1 MSQRRSTRSNKG
13 KAPERLGFEQE
24 GTNNDKSDSQN
35 DGGVSNN
42 VTSEDSEYLDVTGTP
57 ALPDIENG
65 DFPGENKSNSTDSS
79 ESSKSKSHR
88 SNSTDSSKSPKIKS
102 HRSKRSTKLSVRDK
116 STVSS
121 SYSEKIILAAK
132 LELEIKKAEAEK
144 LQMESEM
151 EALEANANQKKA
163 EANQRKIEAE
173 TEAECRKIDAEKIKA
188 TSELLKQKTQ
198 RDVKMAE
205 ISYQLKTIDLCD
217 DSISSVGSSVT
228 MERTLNYV
236 TSLPEL
242 KSIPSDATLERNGET
257 VTEKE
262 CKDFNQKVAQKND
275 VKNEVVFAQ
284 LEKSNVQNNVVN
296 QSVNLESQ
304 RDDKLAAILSELVAK
319 IPSPEHGRYNNFNHS
334 KYHELPTFSGA
345 CEEWPAFIS
354 EFLRSSEHYRI
365 SNDENLRRLE
375 KALNGAAREA
385 VKSLFVSPDNV
396 EEILDTLEN
405 VFGRPEWIMM
415 KLMENARGASSP
427 RNDNAESFIEFS
439 NVISNLV
446 VTAKSIDQ
454 EVFLQNPE
462 LLLCLVSKLSESLKI
477 QWGQYAILHGSNLV
491 NFSLWCKLIR
501 NIICSTN
508 YPTRIK
514 NHAADKKP
522 VQYKAKALLINNL
535 DEDDQPSKMIR
546 ERKSCPLCNC
556 LEHDIFQCKTF
567 LDEEIPKR
575 YDTIKE
581 LKLCFRCLKGR
592 HFAYK
597 CYTGQKCGVDG
608 CKRTHHKLLH
618 MPEPKDAIVNNDAN
632 NVHEMVAHQNVSES
646 SVFLRI
652 IPVKISGP
660 NGEISTSALCDE
672 ASTIT
677 LIDKSL
683 TTLLGIKGP
692 TQPLCVQ
699 WTNNIIKEEEE
710 SQKVNVTISEDCD
723 DGKSF
728 VMKQVRTVD
737 ELSLPRQIFDAEEIL
752 KKYEYLSVV
761 GDVKR
766 HCDMRPQLLI
776 GHDNLHLISPRSMI
790 EKEGCPSATKAKLGW
805 GIHGTGFK
813 TSNSEFTYHICQRKM
828 DDIHSMVK
836 ESFKLDG
843 AGLKEDA
850 ENLSREDKRALAL
863 MENTIK
869 FNGERYEM
877 PLLWKDKSAILP
889 ESKNM
894 ALKRLHCLE
903 RKLDKNPEMAAQYCD
918 KIDEYLQK
926 GYASKIENPVSSL
939 KEWYIPHFGVENI
952 NKPNKIR
959 LVFDAAST
967 SNGKCLNDFLMQGP
981 DLVPPLVAVLWRF
994 RRYKVAFSGDI
1005 KEMFHQVK
1013 IEDNDCAAQRFLF
1026 RGMDR
1031 HKTPDVF
1038 QMNVMIFGAVS
1049 SPSMAQFVKNKN
1061 AEQQG
1066 DYDIREAIT
1075 KQHYVDDYLDGA
1087 DSDEAAISKIQKIIE
1102 VHKSGGFE
1110 MVNWIS
1116 NSKQV
1121 LDALPSHLKNKQVK
1135 SLNFDEPQI
1144 QRLLGLLWISSE
1156 DVFTFSVS
1164 FKKVNQKILRKEQI
1178 PTKREVLQVVM
1189 SVFDPLQFL
1198 GPIMM
1203 KAKLLLQD
1211 LWRCGIGWDEFIP
1224 ENAHNKWFNWLSAL
1238 NEIESFA
1245 IPRCYFVR
1253 GAEIENI
1260 QLHVFGD
1267 ASEQAYAASVYLR
1280 FEEEGEVKVSFVSGK
1295 TRVAPLKHM
1304 TVPRLE
1310 LQASLIASRLAS
1322 TIRKEINLKIDR
1334 CFYWTDS
1341 MTVLSWIKSESKR
1354 FKMFVG
1360 SRVGE
1365 IQELTDVNDWFWV
1378 PTNDNPA
1385 DKGTRDIDLTGNV
1398 LHNEWL
1404 YGPAFLL
1411 EKPEFWPKKNSD
1423 TNILNDYTGEE
1434 VQHIMLI
1441 EEVHQ
1446 TTQLE
1451 LPDMGRFSKWIRLI
1465 RSTAWLLR
1473 YKSNLIAKIGKSDD
1487 SKSCELKPDEIL
1499 AAEVLWIRK
1508 VQQEQFG
1515 DELRLLKE
1523 KKEVSKTSQLYQL
1536 SPILDDQGIIRLNGR
1551 INDAEIESSVKQPII
1566 LSQKCMYTE
1575 LLVKH
1580 YHEQSKHFG
1589 TKIVI
1594 NELRQKFWIMRIHS
1608 VIKKVQSQCNWCKI
1622 KRARPTPPMMG
1633 SLPEVRLLP
1642 FVRPFTNSGVDYF
1655 GPLEVKLG
1663 RRIEKRYGV
1672 LFTCLSTRAI
1682 HIEIASNLETDTTIM
1697 AIRRFTARRGCPT
1710 NMYSDNGTN
1719 LKGADNE
1726 LKKYIDELNQP
1737 RIEQEMTTQNIDWH
1751 FIPPRAPHMGG
1762 SWERMIG
1769 LVKSILK
1776 NVINEQRPRE
1786 DTLHTVFCEAE
1797 ALINSRP
1804 LTWLSDDASDEP
1816 CLTPNHFL
1824 IGTASVKQMPGTFDS
1839 NELISRKQWRR
1850 SQGMVNIFWKQ
1861 WLKGYLPTLIKRN
1874 KWHEK
1879 SDPLLIGELVV
1890 IKDEPGERG
1899 KYPIGIITKVVT
1911 SADGQTRAAEVRTA
1925 YGCYTRPTVK
1935 LARIDVIA
1943 RSDEFTGGSVDVEAE

>member
-1 MSQRRSTRSNKG
+1 MSQRRSTRSTKG
-13 KAPERLGFEQE
+13 KAPERYGFETE
-24 GTNNDKSDSQN
+24 SVSKDKSESKN
-35 DGGVSNN
+35 DN
-42 VTSEDSEYLDVTGTP
+42 VVDTANEDSVYLDVTGNTT
-57 ALPDIENG
+57 E
-65 DFPGENKSNSTDSS
+65 STDNLNKDKSGDKS
-79 ESSKSKSHR
+79 ISAHSLKSTKSKSQ
-88 SNSTDSSKSPKIKS
+88 
-102 HRSKRSTKLSVRDK
+102 RSKHTSLKSSVHT
-116 STVSS
+116 SVVS
-121 SYSEKIILAAK
+121 SYSEKIILAAQ
-132 LELEIKKAEAEK
+132 LELESKKAEAEK

-151 EALEANANQKKA
+151 EALEAIADQKKA
-163 EANQRKIEAE
+163 EANQRKVEAE
-173 TEAECRKIDAEKIKA
+173 AEAEYRKLQAEKKKA
-188 TSELLKQKTQ
+188 ASEMLKQKIQ

-205 ISYQLKTIDLCD
+205 ISFQLKTIDIND
-217 DSISSVGSSVT
+217 DKISSVGSSVT
-228 MERTLNYV
+228 MERTRCYV
-236 TSLPEL
+236 NSLPGDEIYGQSVMM
-242 KSIPSDATLERNGET
+242 KKVEDSQRTFVQEGDSKASNS
-257 VTEKE
+257 VT
-262 CKDFNQKVAQKND
+262 
-275 VKNEVVFAQ
+275 FAQ
-284 LEKSNVQNNVVN
+284 LEKSMVSTVHNNVVN
-296 QSVNLESQ
+296 QNMNVESQ

-319 IPSPEHGRYNNFNHS
+319 IPSPDHGPYNRFNHS
-334 KYHELPTFSGA
+334 KYHDLPTFSGA
-345 CEEWPAFIS
+345 CEEWPSFIS
-354 EFLRSSEHYRI
+354 EFLRSSERYRI

-375 KALNGAAREA
+375 KSLQGRARET
-385 VKSLFVSPDNV
+385 VKSLFVSPDNI
-396 EEILDTLEN
+396 EEILNTLET

-415 KLMENARGASSP
+415 KLMENARNASP
-427 RNDNAESFIEFS
+427 PKNDNAESFIEFS

-446 VTAKSIDQ
+446 VTARNIDQ

-477 QWGQYAILHGSNLV
+477 QWGQYAILHGSNLN
-491 NFSLWCKLIR
+491 NFSQWCKLIR
-501 NIICSTN
+501 DIICSTN

-514 NHAADKKP
+514 NVAADKKP
-522 VQYKAKALLINNL
+522 AQYKAKTLLINNL
-535 DEDDQPSKMIR
+535 DEDDQLPKMIP
-546 ERKSCPLCNC
+546 ERKSCPMCNC
-556 LEHDIFQCKTF
+556 LEHDISQCKTF

-575 YDTIKE
+575 YDAVKE

-592 HFAYK
+592 HLAYR
-597 CYTGQKCGVDG
+597 CFSGQKCGVGG
-608 CKRTHHKLLH
+608 CKRTHHRLLH
-618 MPEPKDAIVNNDAN
+618 MPEPREVKVKNDAD
-632 NVHEMVAHQNVSES
+632 NVQEMVAHQNVSES

-672 ASTIT
+672 ASTVT

-683 TTLLGIKGP
+683 TTQLGIKGP

-710 SQKVNVTISEDCD
+710 SQKVNVTISEDCE

-728 VMKQVRTVD
+728 VMKQVRTVE
-737 ELSLPRQIFDAEEIL
+737 ELSLPRQTFDAEEIL
-752 KKYEYLSVV
+752 RKYEYLSVV
-761 GDVKR
+761 GDLTR
-766 HCDMRPQLLI
+766 HCDMRPQMLI
-776 GHDNLHLISPRSMI
+776 GHDNLHLICPRSGI

-828 DDIHSMVK
+828 EDLHSMVK
-836 ESFKLDG
+836 ESFKLDS
-843 AGLKEDA
+843 AGLKDDS
-850 ENLSREDKRALAL
+850 ENVSREDKRALAL

-877 PLLWKDKSAILP
+877 PLLWKDKSVMLP

-894 ALKRLHCLE
+894 ALRRLYCLE
-903 RKLDKNPEMAAQYCD
+903 RKLDKNPEMAVQYCD

-926 GYASKIENPVSSL
+926 GYASKIVNPLPSL
-939 KEWYIPHFGVENI
+939 KEWYIPHFGVENV

-959 LVFDAAST
+959 LVFDAAAT

-981 DLVPPLVAVLWRF
+981 DLVPPLVAILWRF
-994 RRYKVAFSGDI
+994 RRHAVAFSGDI

-1031 HKTPDVF
+1031 HKTPEVF

-1049 SPSMAQFVKNKN
+1049 SPSMAQFAKNRN
-1061 AEQQG
+1061 AEQQE
-1066 DYDIREAIT
+1066 DDIREAIT

-1087 DSDEAAISKIQKIIE
+1087 DSEDAATSKIQKIIE

-1116 NSKQV
+1116 NSQQV
-1121 LDALPSHLKNKQVK
+1121 LDALPSHLKSKEVK
-1135 SLNFDEPQI
+1135 NLNFDEPQV

-1164 FKKVNQKILRKEQI
+1164 FKKVNPKILKKEQI

-1211 LWRCGIGWDEFIP
+1211 LWRCGIGWDDFIP
-1224 ENAHNKWFNWLSAL
+1224 EKALNKWFNWLSAL

-1245 IPRCYFVR
+1245 IPRCYFGS
-1253 GAEIENI
+1253 GAEIKNI

-1280 FEEEGEVKVSFVSGK
+1280 FVEEGEVKVSFVSGK

-1341 MTVLSWIKSESKR
+1341 MTVLSWIKSENKR

-1360 SRVGE
+1360 SRIGE

-1378 PTNDNPA
+1378 PTAENPA
-1385 DKGTRDIDLTGNV
+1385 DRGTRDIDFTGSL

-1411 EKPEFWPKKNSD
+1411 ENPEFWPKKKID
-1423 TNILNDYTGEE
+1423 TNMVNDDTDEE
-1434 VQHIMLI
+1434 VQHVMLI
-1441 EEVHQ
+1441 EEVYQ
-1446 TTQLE
+1446 TNQLEFQE
-1451 LPDMGRFSKWIRLI
+1451 LPDIVRFSKWNRLV
-1465 RSTAWLLR
+1465 RATAWCLR
-1473 YKSNLIAKIGKSDD
+1473 FKNNWMAKASNSD
-1487 SKSCELKPDEIL
+1487 KFKTEELKPDEIL
-1499 AAEVLWIRK
+1499 AAETLWVRK
-1508 VQQEQFG
+1508 VQREQFE
-1515 DELRLLKE
+1515 DELRLLKDG
-1523 KKEVSKTSQLYQL
+1523 KNVSKTSQLYHL

-1551 INDAEIESSVKQPII
+1551 INDAEIESSVKHPII
-1566 LSQKCMYTE
+1566 LSQKCRYTE
-1575 LLVKH
+1575 LLVQR
-1580 YHEQSKHFG
+1580 YHEQANHFG
-1589 TKIVI
+1589 TKIII
-1594 NELRQKFWIMRIHS
+1594 NELRQRFWIMRMHS
-1608 VIKKVQSQCNWCKI
+1608 VIKKIQSQCNWCKV
-1622 KRARPTPPMMG
+1622 KKARPTAPMMS
-1633 SLPEVRLLP
+1633 SLPEVRLQP

-1726 LKKYIDELNQP
+1726 LKKYISELNQTK
-1737 RIEQEMTTQNIDWH
+1737 IVQEMTTQNINWH

-1804 LTWLSDDASDEP
+1804 LTWLSDDASDEL

-1850 SQGMVNIFWKQ
+1850 SQSMVNIFWKQ
-1861 WLKGYLPTLIKRN
+1861 WLKSYLPTLIKRT

-1943 RSDEFTGGSVDVEAE
+1943 RSEEFTGGSVDVGKQ